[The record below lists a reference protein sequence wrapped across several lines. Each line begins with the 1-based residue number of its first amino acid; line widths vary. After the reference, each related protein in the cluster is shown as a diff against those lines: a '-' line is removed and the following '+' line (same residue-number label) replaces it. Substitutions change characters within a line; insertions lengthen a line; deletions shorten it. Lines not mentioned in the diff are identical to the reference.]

1 MVENRKR
8 KNQIKIY
15 LNDEEVKK
23 LEKKIELFGKSKSEF
38 IRQSVLNSEPIDMK
52 KFNDNFEKLIIQYKA
67 VGNNINQLTRA
78 VNQGKVKVEPQEF
91 EKLRIE
97 VNNLWASLKSLKEGK
112 A

>member
-38 IRQSVLNSEPIDMK
+38 IRQSVLNSEPTNMK
-52 KFNDNFEKLIIQYKA
+52 IFNLNY
-67 VGNNINQLTRA
+67 
-78 VNQGKVKVEPQEF
+78 
-91 EKLRIE
+91 
-97 VNNLWASLKSLKEGK
+97 S
-112 A
+112 